1 MPETPRWPKLL
12 AAHARAANHDLG
24 IRAQGGPPGST
35 RPKSPE
41 PAGANADHRPSGAAR
56 DQRFNA
62 NLRLTVAGTLLAL
75 TALVVGRVISIAVLV
90 ASCGGER
97 VISVLPARTATEAEA
112 SPPLRVAVD
121 TTSAQLPLAVSGA
134 SIAYGDVDQALTCA
148 VERALE
154 PTLRELA
161 RRHAQQLGLSVEL
174 LEARAASTHDGL
186 IVRLAVR
193 ATLRE
198 NAGNVYLAQT
208 HAHANASAAVP
219 AERGAQVVLD
229 CTDSIGRQLS
239 GWLAGMD
246 LR

>member
-1 MPETPRWPKLL
+1 
-12 AAHARAANHDLG
+12 
-24 IRAQGGPPGST
+24 
-35 RPKSPE
+35 
-41 PAGANADHRPSGAAR
+41 
-56 DQRFNA
+56 
-62 NLRLTVAGTLLAL
+62 
-75 TALVVGRVISIAVLV
+75 VVGRVISIAVLV

-97 VISVLPARTATEAEA
+97 VVSVLPTRVPTEAEA

-121 TTSAQLPLAVSGA
+121 TTSAHLPLAVSGA
-134 SIAYGDVDQALTCA
+134 SVAYGDVDRALARA

-154 PTLRELA
+154 PTLSDLT
-161 RRHAQQLGLSVEL
+161 RRNAHKLTLSVEL
-174 LEARAASTHDGL
+174 VEAHAEATRDRL

-219 AERGAQVVLD
+219 AEHGAPVVLD
-229 CTDSIGRQLS
+229 CVDSIGLKLA
-239 GWLAGMD
+239 GWLGGMD